1 MYSAKQHHQKQYKPY
16 HRLFPSRIEETTPPR
31 IAREARAATRCS
43 QLRAL
48 AQPVASRTPPL
59 ASKPDNSTDET
70 AFRFPPAPAGC
81 RRPCATSAAPHGR
94 SPAGQRTG
102 AAFRGRRGPRCRGLS
117 RRCSPPLMRSRPLTI
132 SEIRIERPRGAK
144 DGVQLKSV
152 HLSMRERPLG
162 LARWET
168 PRNGDASTQTRS
180 SSPRSSR
187 GLFLF

>member
-1 MYSAKQHHQKQYKPY
+1 EKNLFEFDCRRDAPTFYVLLSRHGMCTAKQHHQKQYKPY

-31 IAREARAATRCS
+31 IAREARGSSRCS

-94 SPAGQRTG
+94 S
-102 AAFRGRRGPRCRGLS
+102 
-117 RRCSPPLMRSRPLTI
+117 
-132 SEIRIERPRGAK
+132 
-144 DGVQLKSV
+144 
-152 HLSMRERPLG
+152 
-162 LARWET
+162 
-168 PRNGDASTQTRS
+168 
-180 SSPRSSR
+180 
-187 GLFLF
+187 